1 MMLQNSGFVVSEATE
16 SERAIEQIR
25 GANFD
30 ALLLDLHLADMSAL
44 ELLRRCP
51 MRPPTVLTTGSVSEV
66 PMDEARALGVV
77 EVVRKPFS
85 AAGLIA
91 SMDRALTQP
100 KRGVPANDAAVY
112 LDMPVVTEFRTVA
125 GRAAGEQFVR
135 KAIHDAERVVDQLSH
150 AAASM
155 NSALWLEHVQTLSG
169 IAATMGAKTLKTTA
183 EEALNLKFADIPSR
197 AAAFDERFRDVLA
210 KTIEQLI
217 APNIY
222 SPSASAP
229 ASSSSR
235 KVFPTRKLAA
245 GSACR
250 RRRLN
255 TTSKTPLK
263 NYTSRAGRQ
272 SWPALCDAAK
282 SRRIDKHLTFALGE
296 RGAVGDCYEK

>member
-217 APNIY
+217 APEYLLTERERACIKLVAQGLSYAEVGGRLGVSAKTIEYHIKNAAEKLHVKGRAAVV
-222 SPSASAP
+222 ASA
-229 ASSSSR
+229 
-235 KVFPTRKLAA
+235 L
-245 GSACR
+245 R
-250 RRRLN
+250 R
-255 TTSKTPLK
+255 
-263 NYTSRAGRQ
+263 
-272 SWPALCDAAK
+272 
-282 SRRIDKHLTFALGE
+282 GE
-296 RGAVGDCYEK
+296 I